1 MIEAKLDQHRK
12 NIDPDLWHWLRMQ
25 ALKEKTTIGKIIERA
40 LKNERKRL
48 ESSNDK

>member
-1 MIEAKLDQHRK
+1 MIEAKLDQHRRK
-12 NIDPDLWHWLRMQ
+12 IDSEVWDWLRMQ

-48 ESSNDK
+48 ESSNEK